1 MTALSTLYEIA
12 EQQNIVVYHF
22 PLPTVGSVSVMDAAG
37 QCSIGLDLP
46 HRRSRNELR
55 VRLAHELGHCVTG
68 SFYNRYSPAD
78 NRKRHENRADRWA
91 VGRLI
96 AREALDEAVAAG
108 HTELWDLADYFGVD
122 ETFLKKAV
130 CLYTHGNLA
139 TELYFP

>member
-1 MTALSTLYEIA
+1 MKALSSLYEIA
-12 EQQNIVVYHF
+12 EQQNIPVYHF
-22 PLPTVGSVSVMDAAG
+22 PLPKAGSVSVMDEKGDCA
-37 QCSIGLDLP
+37 IGLDLP
-46 HRRSRNELR
+46 HRRTRNELR

-68 SFYNRYSPAD
+68 SFYNRYSRAD

-108 HTELWDLADYFGVD
+108 HTDPWDLADYFGVD
-122 ETFLKKAV
+122 EAFLKKAV

-139 TELYFP
+139 TELYY

>member
-1 MTALSTLYEIA
+1 
-12 EQQNIVVYHF
+12 
-22 PLPTVGSVSVMDAAG
+22 MDAAG

-46 HRRSRNELR
+46 HRRTRNELR

-68 SFYNRYSPAD
+68 SFYNRYSSAD

-96 AREALDEAVAAG
+96 AREELDEAVAEG
-108 HTELWDLADYFGVD
+108 HTEPWDLADYFGVD
-122 ETFLKKAV
+122 EAFLKKAV

>member
-12 EQQNIVVYHF
+12 EQQNIQVYHF
-22 PLPTVGSVSVMDAAG
+22 PLPKVGSVSVMDAAG

-46 HRRSRNELR
+46 HRRTRNELR

-78 NRKRHENRADRWA
+78 NRKRHENRADKFA
-91 VGRLI
+91 VHTLI
-96 AREALDEAVAAG
+96 PEAALHEAVSQG
-108 HTELWDLADYFGVD
+108 CTEPWELADRFGVD
-122 ETFLKKAV
+122 EAFLRKAV

>member
-96 AREALDEAVAAG
+96 AREELDEAVAEG

-139 TELYFP
+139 TELYD